1 MNVRLGIDAGGT
13 KSILV
18 AVDAT
23 LTETY
28 RDHGPAIHAKMM
40 PLEEQ
45 VAGVTRL
52 LDALWTA
59 HPDWIIDG
67 LCVGVAGG
75 GRAFEQE
82 RLTNALRSVYGF
94 PVLVTS
100 DAHTAHAD
108 AFRNG
113 DGILVITGT
122 GSMVLGRS
130 GGRWE
135 RAGGYGF
142 LIGDPAGGYRLGQD
156 ALFAICTAFDGGV
169 STTLTDHLAA
179 TFDIRNR
186 DALILAVYD
195 QTLPPASIAPLVL
208 QAAEEGDR
216 TAHDILDS
224 NLERLTDQI
233 SACAQALRLS
243 PVPVA
248 VIGGLQHNALYHG
261 VLRRKADAKRAS
273 LIWNPAIPDA
283 AIGACR
289 MIHSLLTRQVP
300 PS

>member
-40 PLEEQ
+40 PLDEQ
-45 VAGVTRL
+45 VAAVNGL
-52 LDALWTA
+52 LDSVRSA
-59 HPDWIIDG
+59 HPDWTIDG
-67 LCVGVAGG
+67 LCIGVAGG

-82 RLTNALRSVYGF
+82 RLTHALTTAHDF

-130 GGRWE
+130 GERWE
-135 RAGGYGF
+135 RAGGYGY
-142 LIGDPAGGYRLGQD
+142 LIGDPAGGYRLGQE
-156 ALFAICTAFDGGV
+156 ALFAICTAFDGGEK
-169 STTLTDHLAA
+169 TTLTEHLAA
-179 TFDIRNR
+179 SFDIRNR

-195 QTLPPASIAPLVL
+195 QTIPPAAIAPMVL

-216 TAHDILDS
+216 IASEILET
-224 NLERLTDQI
+224 NLERLSHQI
-233 SACAQALRLS
+233 AACAHGLGLD
-243 PVPVA
+243 PTPVA
-248 VIGGLQHNALYHG
+248 VIGGLQRNEHYRG
-261 VLRRKADAKRAS
+261 ILRRKAESKRAA
-273 LIWNPAIPDA
+273 LVWNPSIPDA

-289 MIHSLLTRQVP
+289 MIHSQLTP
-300 PS
+300 PTPSP

>member
-18 AVDAT
+18 AVDTT

-45 VAGVTRL
+45 VAGVNHL
-52 LDALWTA
+52 LDAFRTTHPEWT
-59 HPDWIIDG
+59 IDG

-82 RLTNALRSVYGF
+82 RLTHALKSVHEF
-94 PVLVTS
+94 TVLVTS

-122 GSMVLGRS
+122 GSMVLGRR
-130 GGRWE
+130 GERWE
-135 RAGGYGF
+135 RAGGYGY

-156 ALFAICTAFDGGV
+156 ALFAICTAFDGGET
-169 STTLTDHLAA
+169 TTLAEHLAA
-179 TFDIRNR
+179 RFDIRNR

-195 QTLPPASIAPLVL
+195 QTLPPAAIAPLVL

-216 TAHDILDS
+216 TATDILET
-224 NLERLTDQI
+224 NLERLTHQI
-233 SACAQALRLS
+233 AACAQTLGLD
-243 PVPVA
+243 PTPVA
-248 VIGGLQHNALYHG
+248 VIGGLQHNALYHDM
-261 VLRRKADAKRAS
+261 LRRKADRLHAS
-273 LIWNPAIPDA
+273 LVWNPAIPDA

-289 MIHSLLTRQVP
+289 MIHSLLTRP
-300 PS
+300 MPSP